1 MVAGDIYPLDQVRQ
15 KLSQCVNIV
24 LDASQTDD
32 ALLKKLEKLT
42 VDSNGSCRLIIHLKA
57 ENGSLQRIR
66 SRRIAVNPTHEFI
79 VKLRELFGP
88 KHVWIS

>member
-1 MVAGDIYPLDQVRQ
+1 MVAGDIYPLSQVRQ

-24 LDASQTDD
+24 LDANQADD
-32 ALLKKLEKLT
+32 ALLKKLKNLT
-42 VDSNGSCRLIIHLKA
+42 AESDGSCRLIIHLKA

-66 SRRIAVNPTHEFI
+66 ARQIAVNPTHEFI
-79 VKLRELFGP
+79 LKLRELFGP